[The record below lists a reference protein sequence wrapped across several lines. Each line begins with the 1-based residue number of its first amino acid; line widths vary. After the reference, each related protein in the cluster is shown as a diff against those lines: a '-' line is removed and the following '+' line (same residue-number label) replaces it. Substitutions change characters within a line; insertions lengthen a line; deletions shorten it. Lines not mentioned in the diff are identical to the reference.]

1 MGCRRHCVPRKKRL
15 WDEGLN
21 QSGSESVR
29 GLCRDFCNHTLF
41 CTWYEESWHQMQ
53 LKYFQFSHLDLVFIF
68 FSTTLLIYDVVS
80 PFQSLSMFGP
90 WVPKLRYHSVKLHFP
105 IFHHTCCNIRHKRK
119 LSIQPNHVGIKMDG
133 NARRST
139 VGARHSKR
147 TPSSDKTWKTM
158 KTTIP
163 VTHWRPDVRIVV
175 CYAGLTRCGSR
186 R

>member
-1 MGCRRHCVPRKKRL
+1 MASDAAKVL
-15 WDEGLN
+15 
-21 QSGSESVR
+21 SVLPF
-29 GLCRDFCNHTLF
+29 GPSF
-41 CTWYEESWHQMQ
+41 Y
-53 LKYFQFSHLDLVFIF
+53 F